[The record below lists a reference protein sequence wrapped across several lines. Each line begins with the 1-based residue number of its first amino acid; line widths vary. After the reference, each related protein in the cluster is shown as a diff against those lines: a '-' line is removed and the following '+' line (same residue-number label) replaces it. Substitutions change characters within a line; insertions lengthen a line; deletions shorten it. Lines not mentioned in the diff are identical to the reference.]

1 MTELKKEHYE
11 FNTEISKLM
20 KMIIHNFYSSKDIF
34 LRELISNASDAI
46 DKAKYNLIN
55 NSTNF
60 GRIHLPGSSRTA

>member
-34 LRELISNASDAI
+34 LRELISLASISISDAC
-46 DKAKYNLIN
+46 AN
-55 NSTNF
+55 
-60 GRIHLPGSSRTA
+60 P